1 MEPTG
6 DCGAILE
13 LRSQRAIA
21 GMTGSEIKHE
31 ILGLGCDMPDWAT
44 VDAINLYDEYEL
56 DRDLAKRKWM
66 SVFASL
72 NTNSAQDLASLYES
86 LSIKY
91 QKAINDE
98 KSRREIYKLPDT
110 PRCQAAIQSGLYW
123 VYFCKWKCKREFPN
137 IPVNVGFEC
146 TDVERF
152 ARVPEHP
159 EDTEVTE
166 FRLHLFVEF
175 GGGEGATALRILVQ
189 NGDFDATR
197 THQVI
202 IGEHCCAEAA
212 KFVETLAGTMF
223 ECRAEECA
231 KIMDAVQ
238 HGLCETTL
246 IFMTG

>member
-6 DCGAILE
+6 DFVHPDETAI
-13 LRSQRAIA
+13 Q
-21 GMTGSEIKHE
+21 IKRE
-31 ILGLGCDMPDWAT
+31 ILALGSSMPSWAT

-56 DRDLAKRKWM
+56 DRDVAKRKWM
-66 SVFASL
+66 SI
-72 NTNSAQDLASLYES
+72 LASLKTDSAQPLASLLGSLKPKYE
-86 LSIKY
+86 
-91 QKAINDE
+91 KAINDE
-98 KSRREIYKLPDT
+98 KIRREMYKLSDN

-146 TDVERF
+146 TDVVRF

>member
-6 DCGAILE
+6 DCGAIK
-13 LRSQRAIA
+13 
-21 GMTGSEIKHE
+21 IKHE
-31 ILGLGCDMPDWAT
+31 IMELGSSMPSWAT

-66 SVFASL
+66 SVLASL

-146 TDVERF
+146 ADVVRF

-175 GGGEGATALRILVQ
+175 GGGEGATALRMLVD

-231 KIMDAVQ
+231 KITDAVQ